1 MDAVPPARVPWKVVR
16 ERGESRFLAGVVE
29 SEDFAAAQR
38 AESARHDEL
47 RASYAWSLEP
57 ADTDEA
63 RPLRVRAGP
72 FELDGGR
79 VAAFTHAGE
88 RWRAV
93 LPPGVSLFDQLLD
106 LLDQEAPRAAPR
118 PSKTE
123 EGQAV
128 AKLAFRWGSYFALIG
143 DPSKP
148 QSPAAGTRCGY
159 WNDSEQARMSIE
171 ISANLERIYHL
182 ISTDK
187 TRWRR
192 LVAASRFLPGLR
204 GADAETYPRMLMM
217 RLRKGPLEAYRDF
230 SRDLRSMTGT
240 KALSMEKLQG
250 LVTAEDKPETWKA
263 FDASPIRRICNTFA
277 FTTWRVPLENY
288 HGVHPGAP
296 KLSDEV
302 VLTLDHNRFT
312 PGEHADIESV
322 MAQAGAGF
330 MRLISALE
338 PLTPHQV
345 RERAAFPTVS
355 DEAGRKWSITERT
368 RPAIL

>member
-1 MDAVPPARVPWKVVR
+1 MAWFGRANVLWKVLR
-16 ERGESRFLAGVVE
+16 EREGGRFLAGVLE
-29 SEDFAAAQR
+29 APDHEAAQA
-38 AESARHDEL
+38 AEAARHDEL
-47 RASYAWSLEP
+47 RASYGWSLEP
-57 ADTDEA
+57 VDQTET

-79 VAAFTHAGE
+79 MAAFTHSGE
-88 RWRAV
+88 RWRAA
-93 LPPGVSLFDQLLD
+93 LPPSVCLFDQLLD
-106 LLDQEAPRAAPR
+106 HLEQNAPPATPR
-118 PSKTE
+118 PAKMDQ
-123 EGQAV
+123 GQAV

-143 DPSKP
+143 DPGKP

-187 TRWRR
+187 ARWHR
-192 LVAASRFLPGLR
+192 LVVASQLLPGLP
-204 GADAETYPRMLMM
+204 AAAVETYPEVLMM
-217 RLRKGPLEAYRDF
+217 RLRKGRVEAYRDF
-230 SRDLRSMTGT
+230 SRKLRSVTGT
-240 KALSMEKLQG
+240 QALSTEKLKG
-250 LVTAEDKPETWKA
+250 LVAAEDKPELWDA
-263 FDASPIRRICNTFA
+263 FEVNPIRRICNTFA
-277 FTTWRVPLENY
+277 FTTWRVPLEDY

-302 VLTLDHNRFT
+302 VLTLDYNRFT
-312 PGEHADIESV
+312 PSDHAEIESV

-330 MRLISALE
+330 MRLMSVLE
-338 PLTPHQV
+338 PLTPNQV

-368 RPAIL
+368 RAAIL